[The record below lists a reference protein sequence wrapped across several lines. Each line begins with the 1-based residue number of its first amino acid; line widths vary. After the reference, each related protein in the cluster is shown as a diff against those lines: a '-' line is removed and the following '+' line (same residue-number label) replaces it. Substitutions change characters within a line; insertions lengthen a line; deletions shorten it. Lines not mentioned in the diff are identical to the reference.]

1 MNIKEFREATK
12 AEIAWEQHWLEK
24 TEAILQKDYCQDPAK
39 QKFIAPLHRMKRI
52 LQKNIKVY
60 EKVLEQISKES
71 L

>member
-1 MNIKEFREATK
+1 MNIKIFREATK

-24 TEAILQKDYCQDPAK
+24 TEAFLKKDYCQDPAK
-39 QKFIAPLHRMKRI
+39 QKFIEPLRRMKRI

-60 EKVLEQISKES
+60 EKVLEQNSKRG